1 MKTLGTTETHNELV
15 QHAIDNIEG
24 QQADSVHGSDL
35 HHELFNMDYFIIG
48 YYNAEQF
55 LNKYATFEA
64 IGEVQEYEK
73 ENFGECTTDL
83 GSSEKVVNMLA
94 YIKGEEI
101 LNECNTLQDVNGL
114 LSQEELDS
122 IKEELTNLLI
132 D

>member
-1 MKTLGTTETHNELV
+1 
-15 QHAIDNIEG
+15 
-24 QQADSVHGSDL
+24 
-35 HHELFNMDYFIIG
+35 
-48 YYNAEQF
+48 
-55 LNKYATFEA
+55 
-64 IGEVQEYEK
+64 
-73 ENFGECTTDL
+73 
-83 GSSEKVVNMLA
+83 MLA

>member
-1 MKTLGTTETHNELV
+1 
-15 QHAIDNIEG
+15 
-24 QQADSVHGSDL
+24 
-35 HHELFNMDYFIIG
+35 MDYFIIG

-55 LNKYATFEA
+55 LNKYDTFEA